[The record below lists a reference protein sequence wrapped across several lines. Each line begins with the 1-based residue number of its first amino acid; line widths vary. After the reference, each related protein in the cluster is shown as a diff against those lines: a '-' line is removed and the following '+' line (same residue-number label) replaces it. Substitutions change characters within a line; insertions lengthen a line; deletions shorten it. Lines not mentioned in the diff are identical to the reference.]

1 MPEPE
6 YGPEQELGPTIADA
20 FQTKADTARGL
31 RQRGMAAEARRRIR
45 KRRQTLVAATA
56 AVVVAVAIG
65 GVWTTIG
72 SPSPVATSGG
82 DSYSAG
88 SGEAGSGDSR
98 EAPSAPN
105 QDACPEQSAMLR
117 ANGYA
122 APSAGTGLDL
132 DMPVYGLQA
141 CRYRLVPGD
150 PVLLGS
156 GRLNASTAQQIV
168 DAIKVLPER
177 NPDLPVFKCAPSAA
191 QPSEAIVL
199 RFDTGSG
206 VVREIW
212 VQYDGCAAV
221 GFLTGSK
228 TYGLYPAPLKLF
240 MTGTLRPTGGTYLD
254 SLKGW

>member
-6 YGPEQELGPTIADA
+6 YGPEQELGPKLADA
-20 FQTKADTARGL
+20 FQTQADTVSGRRG
-31 RQRGMAAEARRRIR
+31 RVMAAEARRRIR
-45 KRRQTLVAATA
+45 KRRQTLVAAAA
-56 AVVVAVAIG
+56 AVVVVIAIG
-65 GVWTTIG
+65 GVWSAIG
-72 SPSPVATSGG
+72 SPSPVATSAS
-82 DSYSAG
+82 DS
-88 SGEAGSGDSR
+88 SGEAAASGNKD
-98 EAPSAPN
+98 APTVSGES
-105 QDACPEQSAMLR
+105 ACPEPHPILQGD
-117 ANGYA
+117 NGG
-122 APSAGTGLDL
+122 PTAGTGLDL
-132 DMPVYGLQA
+132 AMPVYGLQA
-141 CRYRLVPGD
+141 CRYRLTPGATM
-150 PVLLGS
+150 LLGS
-156 GRLNASTAQQIV
+156 GSFNASTAQQIV